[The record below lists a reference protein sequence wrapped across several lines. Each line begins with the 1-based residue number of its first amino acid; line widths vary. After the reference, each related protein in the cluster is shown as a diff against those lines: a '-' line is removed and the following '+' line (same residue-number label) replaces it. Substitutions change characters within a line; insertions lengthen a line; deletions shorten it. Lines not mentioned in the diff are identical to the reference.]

1 LAGKF
6 QTQLDATDNSSAVIS
21 LRNWPGWAAAII
33 FLGAVLRVRQ
43 YLTNR
48 SLWYDEALLA
58 LNILHHP
65 LREIFQPLEYHQGAP
80 IGFLLLEKLAVLLAG
95 KAGRSELAL
104 RIVPLAAG
112 VGALFLFRHVA
123 RLFVSARAV
132 VPALAL
138 FALCPSLIYYSS
150 EVKQYSSDVSTTL
163 ALLWMLFQ
171 LVDSPLTPRLLLGC
185 GAMGAG
191 AVWFSHPAS
200 FVLAGAGG
208 ALIVATLWHHQWRR
222 LGQLATAFAAWG
234 TSFLICYFLSLRHLA
249 RDQSLWNYWNG
260 AFPPHPLWS
269 RKACSFLIDNF
280 YTAFSVPAGL
290 IAVLGAA
297 LFIVGCAQL
306 ARQRPLVF
314 SLLSASIAV
323 MLLAACLGR
332 YPLEARLLLFLTPI
346 LLMAVAE
353 GAIRCAEL
361 SQRRSPFLG
370 IALMVL
376 LLGRPVWTASKDL
389 MQPPRLGDFK
399 PALRYVLSRQR
410 PGDDWYVYY
419 GSKCQLAYYAELY
432 ELPPRNIRFGATC
445 GDDAAC
451 YAADLAPVGGRTW
464 VLLSHIVIDH
474 GVDEGNVLVGQFS
487 AIGAQLEGYRTR
499 GGRAYLYDLKKPRQI
514 DSPPSQDSDQSRPPS
529 WDDACVST
537 VSSRSFHPALAS
549 NVR

>member
-1 LAGKF
+1 MAGRF
-6 QTQLDATDNSSAVIS
+6 QTQLEAAGKNDAVIF
-21 LRNWPGWAAAII
+21 LRNWPGWGAGII
-33 FLGAVLRVRQ
+33 LLGVVLRVRQ

-65 LREIFQPLEYHQGAP
+65 LKEIFQPLQYHQGAP
-80 IGFLLLEKLAVLLAG
+80 IGFLLLEKLAVLVAGNAG
-95 KAGRSELAL
+95 KSELAL
-104 RIVPLAAG
+104 RMVPLAAG
-112 VGALFLFRHVA
+112 VSALFLFRHVA

-132 VPALAL
+132 MLALAL

-150 EVKQYSSDVSTTL
+150 EVKQYSSDVTTTL
-163 ALLWMLFQ
+163 ALLWMLFK

-191 AVWFSHPAS
+191 AIWFSHPAS
-200 FVLAGAGG
+200 FVLAGAGA
-208 ALIVATLWHHQWRR
+208 ALVVAALARHQWRR

-269 RKACSFLIDNF
+269 IKTCSFLIDNF
-280 YTAFSVPAGL
+280 YTVFSVPAGL

-306 ARQRPLVF
+306 VRKRPLVF
-314 SLLSASIAV
+314 SLFSAPIAV
-323 MLLAACLGR
+323 LLLAACLGR

-361 SQRRSPFLG
+361 WQRPSPFLS
-370 IALMVL
+370 IVLMAL
-376 LLGRPVWTASKDL
+376 LLGRPAWTASKDL
-389 MQPPRLGDFK
+389 IQPPRLGDFK
-399 PALRYVLSRQR
+399 PALRYVLSRER
-410 PGDDWYVYY
+410 PGDDWYVYS

-432 ELPPRNIRFGATC
+432 GLRPRNIRFGASC

-451 YAADLAPVGGRTW
+451 YATDLVPLGGRTW
-464 VLLSHIVIDH
+464 VLLSHIVIDD

-487 AIGAQLEGYRTR
+487 VIGAQLEGYRTR

-514 DSPPSQDSDQSRPPS
+514 DSPPSQDSDQSRAPS

-537 VSSRSFHPALAS
+537 VSSQ
-549 NVR
+549 